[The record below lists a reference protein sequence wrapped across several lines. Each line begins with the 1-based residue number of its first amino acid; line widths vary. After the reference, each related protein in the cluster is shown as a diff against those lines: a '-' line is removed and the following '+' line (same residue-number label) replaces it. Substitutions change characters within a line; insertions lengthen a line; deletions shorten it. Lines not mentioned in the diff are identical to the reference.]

1 MPSKKETEE
10 EPCELTEEEPCELTE
25 EELDELLIKTAKKEI
40 RSDYRRSL
48 GCESSRRCMDTKGSS
63 SKKK

>member
-1 MPSKKETEE
+1 MPNKKEAEE
-10 EPCELTEEEPCELTE
+10 DPCELTE
-25 EELDELLIKTAKKEI
+25 EELDEMLIKTAKKEI

-48 GCESSRRCMDTKGSS
+48 GCESSRRCMDTKSSS